1 MLRFLLGNWVITF
14 GFIFSLFG
22 LASTFTGLQQADSMH
37 HEANIQLI
45 EKQPEIDNIRLSRSY
60 LPNID
65 DQDLVEETTSA
76 TQRAIESNNPETSK
90 NHHNLDDPLL
100 PANESTSES
109 SEKILLV
116 APAIPFRITIPAI
129 DLDAPIVQAE
139 IRWVEVN
146 GKEYQ
151 QWQVPNLYAAGW
163 HESSARLGEVGNTV
177 FNGHNNVYGEVFR
190 RLDELV
196 VGDLIQVYSGTRVFE
211 YVTTNTM
218 ILPER
223 YQEIDVRMSNAQW
236 IMPSEDQRLTLISC
250 WPYESNTHRVIV
262 VAKLIAVEKQPEKYK
277 QESLP
282 IQ

>member
-1 MLRFLLGNWVITF
+1 MLRFQLGNWVISF
-14 GFIFSLFG
+14 GFIFALFG
-22 LASTFTGLQQADSMH
+22 LASTFTGLQQADSMRQ
-37 HEANIQLI
+37 EVNIQFI
-45 EKQPEIDNIRLSRSY
+45 EKQPEIDNIRFSRSY
-60 LPNID
+60 LPNSD
-65 DQDLVEETTSA
+65 DQDLVEETTTA
-76 TQRAIESNNPETSK
+76 TQRAVENNKPETTK

-100 PANESTSES
+100 PANESTSEV
-109 SEKILLV
+109 SEIILPV
-116 APAIPFRITIPAI
+116 SAAIPVRITIPAI

-190 RLDELV
+190 RLDELG
-196 VGDLIQVYSGTRVFE
+196 VGDPVWVSSGAQVFE
-211 YVTTNTM
+211 YVITNTM

-250 WPYESNTHRVIV
+250 WPYDSNTHRVIV
-262 VAKLIAVEKQPEKYK
+262 VAKLIAVEKQPEEY
-277 QESLP
+277 
-282 IQ
+282 